1 MTAKILTFPTLV
13 LPPDVVLRSEVPPDA
28 LPAGT
33 VFTRLLALAE
43 APITDADVE
52 QHCDAPKR
60 RKPRAKM
67 RVEQIEVTCT
77 RVPRKQH
84 ADLRTLSGVLTLDF
98 KGDVPWT
105 ATFDPD
111 DENVPNIV
119 APIVGGV
126 AGLKRSDDAIEIA
139 CDEGTWVFAPLA
151 EDDEDG
157 DEDEE

>member
-1 MTAKILTFPTLV
+1 MTAKI
-13 LPPDVVLRSEVPPDA
+13 
-28 LPAGT
+28 
-33 VFTRLLALAE
+33 FTRLLALAE

-84 ADLRTLSGVLTLDF
+84 ADLRTLSGVLTIDW

-111 DENVPNIV
+111 EESIPNIV
-119 APIVGGV
+119 APIVG
-126 AGLKRSDDAIEIA
+126 GLKRSDDAIEIA

-151 EDDEDG
+151 EDGDEDG

>member
-1 MTAKILTFPTLV
+1 MTA
-13 LPPDVVLRSEVPPDA
+13 EVPPDA

-60 RKPRAKM
+60 RKPRAKMRKPRAM

>member
-67 RVEQIEVTCT
+67 RVEQAEVTCV

-84 ADLRTLSGVLTLDF
+84 NDLRTLSGVLTLDF
-98 KGDVPWT
+98 KGEIPWT

-119 APIVGGV
+119 APIVGG
-126 AGLKRSDDAIEIA
+126 GLKRSDDVIEIA
-139 CDEGTWVFAPLA
+139 CDEGTWVFAPIEDDN
-151 EDDEDG
+151 EDDE
-157 DEDEE
+157 E

>member
-28 LPAGT
+28 LPTTDLTPPLAN
-33 VFTRLLALAE
+33 RLAH
-43 APITDADVE
+43 V
-52 QHCDAPKR
+52 CDAPKR

-84 ADLRTLSGVLTLDF
+84 RDLRMSGVLTIDW
-98 KGDVPWT
+98 KGDVAWT
-105 ATFDPD
+105 MTFDGD

-119 APIVGGV
+119 APIE
-126 AGLKRSDDAIEIA
+126 AFARDADSIKVTS
-139 CDEGTWVFAPLA
+139 DEGTWVFAPLA
-151 EDDEDG
+151 EDDEDDED

>member
-28 LPAGT
+28 LPT
-33 VFTRLLALAE
+33 TDLTPPLANRFAH
-43 APITDADVE
+43 V
-52 QHCDAPKR
+52 CDAPKR

-67 RVEQIEVTCT
+67 RVEQIEVTCVK
-77 RVPRKQH
+77 VPRKQH
-84 ADLRTLSGVLTLDF
+84 ADLRTLSGVLTLDW

-111 DENVPNIV
+111 EESIPNIV
-119 APIVGGV
+119 APIVG
-126 AGLKRSDDAIEIA
+126 GLKRSDDAIEIA